1 MPRRL
6 RHQKRAAVPR
16 VMADVESTWR
26 GQSLSSPRSVL
37 GWEGLPGTGSET
49 LGDSGLPALGPVPF
63 ICFPNEKP
71 VSDPPYN
78 FSLKHR
84 KFSQLS

>member
-37 GWEGLPGTGSET
+37 GWEGLPGTGSEA
-49 LGDSGLPALGPVPF
+49 LGDSGLPAVGPVPF